1 MRAIVFAGVGGPEV
15 MRLEERPDPVPGDGE
30 VLVAVRFAALN
41 TADLAQRAG
50 NYPAPPGAPQD
61 VPGLEVAGVVAA
73 VGSAVRDFAEGERVF
88 GLVGGGGL
96 ADRVVAHERH
106 LARVPDVLS
115 DEEASAVPEAF
126 ITAHDAMVTQA
137 GLGLGDVLLVN
148 GANGGV
154 GSAAVQIGLAAG
166 ARVLA
171 SARSARDRLAELGV
185 EALPPD
191 EAFER
196 ARQAGGADVILELVG
211 APNLP
216 DDLDA
221 VATRGRVVVV
231 GTGAGADA
239 SVSLRALMGKR
250 ALILGTVLRA
260 RPLEQKAHAVHE
272 FAHEIVPHLA
282 SGRIRALV
290 DRIFPAEDAVAAFDA
305 MAGSGKFGK
314 ILLAF

>member
-30 VLVAVRFAALN
+30 VLVAARFAALN

-50 NYPAPPGAPQD
+50 NYPAPPGAPPD

-73 VGSAVRDFAEGERVF
+73 VGAAVRDFAEGDRVF

-106 LARVPDVLS
+106 LTRVPDSLS
-115 DEEASAVPEAF
+115 DEEAAAVSEAF

-171 SARSARDRLAELGV
+171 SARSARDRLAELGA

-260 RPLEQKAHAVHE
+260 RPLEQKALAVHE

-282 SGRIRALV
+282 SGKIRALV
-290 DRIFPAEDAVAAFDA
+290 DRIFAAEDAVAAFDA
-305 MAGSGKFGK
+305 MAASGKFGK